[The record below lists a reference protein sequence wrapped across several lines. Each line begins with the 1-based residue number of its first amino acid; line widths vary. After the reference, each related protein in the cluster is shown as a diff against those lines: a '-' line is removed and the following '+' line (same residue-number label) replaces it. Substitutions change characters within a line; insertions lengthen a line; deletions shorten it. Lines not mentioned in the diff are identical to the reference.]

1 MALAAELIHF
11 VTMHP
16 DAAMITLRDNGTP

>member
-16 DAAMITLRDNGTP
+16 DAAMI

>member
-16 DAAMITLRDNGTP
+16 DAAMITLRDNGT

>member
-16 DAAMITLRDNGTP
+16 DAAMITLRDNG